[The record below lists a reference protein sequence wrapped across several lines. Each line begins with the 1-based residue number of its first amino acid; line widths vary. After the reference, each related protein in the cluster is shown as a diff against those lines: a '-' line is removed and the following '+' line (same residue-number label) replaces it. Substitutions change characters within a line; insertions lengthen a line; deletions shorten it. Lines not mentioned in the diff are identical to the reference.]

1 MSSSFTAVLKP
12 IPIRSRF
19 KTIYYNKILGK
30 CVETCLMI
38 YRKTIKELIILVGV
52 SVILA
57 LAVNHLSPRGIAL
70 VGQWETAKGVM
81 TADAMDDD
89 KYRIAEIDR
98 VTDAAKIFY
107 DDDTLFVDA
116 RSTEDYESGHI
127 PGAVSLPVG
136 QFDER
141 IEVFMK
147 QVPLDQPIVTYCS
160 GRTCEDSHQLARLLM
175 EAGFSEVR
183 IFIDGFPGWQA
194 EGYPID

>member
-1 MSSSFTAVLKP
+1 MAV
-12 IPIRSRF
+12 
-19 KTIYYNKILGK
+19 T
-30 CVETCLMI
+30 
-38 YRKTIKELIILVGV
+38 
-52 SVILA
+52 LA
-57 LAVNHLSPRGIAL
+57 LVVNQLSPSGIAL
-70 VGQWETAKGVM
+70 VGQWDTAQGVI
-81 TADAMDDD
+81 TGNATDENES
-89 KYRIAEIDR
+89 RIAEIDR

-127 PGAVSLPVG
+127 PGAVSFPVG

-141 IEVFMK
+141 IESFMN
-147 QVPLDQPIVTYCS
+147 QYPLDQPIVTYCS

-183 IFIDGFPGWQA
+183 IFIDGFPGWQV